1 MFREDEDAVPAPGT
15 VATVFVI
22 DPNGVVRQ
30 KDANLLGDNYFG
42 VAKVLSR

>member
-1 MFREDEDAVPAPGT
+1 V
-15 VATVFVI
+15 
-22 DPNGVVRQ
+22 NGVVRK